1 MGLYK
6 IKAATPEGR
15 LVFRE
20 IEAAS
25 KEEIAPRLEREGL
38 YPLEVRSK
46 GFSLNA
52 SLFSG
57 KEKVKSGDFLIFNQ
71 GLSTL
76 LKAGLPLIDSLET
89 LGETSRSPI
98 LAGAIKDSLKS
109 IKSGQSIS
117 ESFAKHPKVFPE
129 LYIATIAAGE
139 RTGDLIPSI
148 RGYMEYQKRIEAIR
162 KKVVSSATYPTVLLI
177 ASVGVVGFLLAY
189 VVPSFAKIYLDSSA
203 ELPLPT
209 KVLIGATSFIKE
221 YLFLVAVLF
230 IGAGIGL
237 RAYLGTG
244 NGRQLTDRLK
254 LSFPHLGEIYLG
266 YATAKFTRTLGMVLK
281 SGLPLVDALK
291 MSKAVL
297 DNRVLEK
304 KLDYVIKRAVEG
316 GTVTEAIEKA
326 GLMPEVA
333 LRMFGVGER
342 SASLPPILEDIA
354 AYLDE
359 EVRHKVEIITDL
371 IEPALMVIMGIIIG
385 TIVVLMYL
393 PIFQLGARV

>member
-57 KEKVKSGDFLIFNQ
+57 AEKVKSGDFLIFNQ

-221 YLFLVAVLF
+221 YLFLIAVLLV
-230 IGAGIGL
+230 GAGIAF

-297 DNRVLEK
+297 DNSALEK